1 MLELLRKTSP
11 GEIVD
16 AAGEMIALGDFYA
29 AFKILNECRSTL
41 ALPPDSV
48 WTLYKR
54 ARSVHGALADAL
66 PPVFK
71 VMARNERLIGSRLAV
86 QDPELRMFLGFV
98 LNAHTA
104 EAVRDLVATNFPN
117 RDVSELLVRW
127 LRQLAELDPGS
138 SGSYSVRSA
147 LGLPTLDAVGLEV
160 LRGALR
166 GEGVALIARSLVAK
180 GLAATE
186 KQIDD
191 VLAALGASPCISAL
205 LPVRSAGMAPTTQPT
220 PRDDAP
226 KAGNGRLLA

>member
-1 MLELLRKTSP
+1 
-11 GEIVD
+11 
-16 AAGEMIALGDFYA
+16 
-29 AFKILNECRSTL
+29 
-41 ALPPDSV
+41 
-48 WTLYKR
+48 
-54 ARSVHGALADAL
+54 
-66 PPVFK
+66 VFK

-186 KQIDD
+186 KQVDD

-205 LPVRSAGMAPTTQPT
+205 LVGACRG
-220 PRDDAP
+220 PRGSDERP
-226 KAGNGRLLA
+226 GRDRGSSSSPGWSVMT